1 MIELQIMQCTTHAKR
16 DTFAFD
22 SNMLSSSPPEES
34 HESPPEWLKEET
46 LSYVH
51 TGCIVQDSRL
61 HFDDTA

>member
-1 MIELQIMQCTTHAKR
+1 MIELQIMQCTTYAKR

-46 LSYVH
+46 LS
-51 TGCIVQDSRL
+51 
-61 HFDDTA
+61 